1 MFGVLLLLTA
11 FASLLYAFY
20 KWATLYNDFFENRG
34 IKYMKPNFFT
44 GNAGDF
50 FFNKIT
56 AIDHAHKLYQ
66 SFPGES

>member
-1 MFGVLLLLTA
+1 MLGELLLLIA
-11 FASLLYAFY
+11 FSSLLYAFY
-20 KWATLYNDFFENRG
+20 KWATLYNGFFEKRH
-34 IKYMKPNFFT
+34 IKHMTPNFFT

-56 AIDHAHKLYQ
+56 AIDYAQKLYQ